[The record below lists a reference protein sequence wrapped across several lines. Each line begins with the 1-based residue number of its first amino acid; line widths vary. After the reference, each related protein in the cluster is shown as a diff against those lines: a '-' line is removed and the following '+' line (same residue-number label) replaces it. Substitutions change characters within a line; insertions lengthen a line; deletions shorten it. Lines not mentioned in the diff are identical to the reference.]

1 MPFTL
6 KYRSQI
12 YANVDKCYLLESFY
26 TESLQ
31 SVLSCFELCFSGVGG
46 NRTVLRIAEV
56 MIHLKYCGHS

>member
-12 YANVDKCYLLESFY
+12 YANIDKCYLLESFY

-46 NRTVLRIAEV
+46 WVDTEQ
-56 MIHLKYCGHS
+56 S

>member
-12 YANVDKCYLLESFY
+12 SANIDKCYLLESFY

-46 NRTVLRIAEV
+46 WVDTEQ
-56 MIHLKYCGHS
+56 S